1 MCFKNIILLCIYSQY
16 FKKVNETIA
25 QLEAEKATLTDQITV
40 GTPDVNLL
48 LTWTNRL
55 QAIDGEL
62 EELELSWLELS
73 DLDGIS
79 D

>member
-1 MCFKNIILLCIYSQY
+1 M
-16 FKKVNETIA
+16 
-25 QLEAEKATLTDQITV
+25 DQITV
-40 GTPDVNLL
+40 GTPDVSLL
-48 LTWTNRL
+48 LTLTNRL
-55 QAIDGEL
+55 QAIDCEL

>member
-1 MCFKNIILLCIYSQY
+1 
-16 FKKVNETIA
+16 
-25 QLEAEKATLTDQITV
+25 V
-40 GTPDVNLL
+40 GTADVSLL

-55 QAIDGEL
+55 QSIDGEL

-73 DLDGIS
+73 ELDGIA

>member
-1 MCFKNIILLCIYSQY
+1 
-16 FKKVNETIA
+16 
-25 QLEAEKATLTDQITV
+25 
-40 GTPDVNLL
+40 L

-62 EELELSWLELS
+62 EVLELSWLELS
-73 DLDGIS
+73 ELDGLT